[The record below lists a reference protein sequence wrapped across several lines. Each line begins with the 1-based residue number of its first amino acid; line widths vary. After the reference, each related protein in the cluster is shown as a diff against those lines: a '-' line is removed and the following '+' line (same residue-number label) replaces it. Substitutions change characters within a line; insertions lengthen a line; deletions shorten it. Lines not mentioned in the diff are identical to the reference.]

1 MLCSNLGILM
11 VSLLMRQV
19 SKTLAFRWKL
29 PIRPMLCA
37 LIYATFTPY
46 PHGAD
51 AQSQGISD
59 YASCTNL
66 AVKAPSIATQA
77 AADWRD
83 NGGGFAARHCLA
95 LAIRGTGQ
103 YRVAASRL
111 ESLARD
117 MAADGQTARASEI
130 IAQAALIWTG
140 ANEPELA
147 INLLNDALT
156 WAPEK
161 PTLLV
166 DRAHA
171 HIARNQ
177 MDLALQDLDEAI
189 IQGTEDADAFALRAL
204 IRRQAG
210 DTDDAYADIAR
221 ALKLEPGQPNAL
233 LERARIR
240 IQLQDFAGARRD
252 LAVVLQ
258 HHGDDPAAETARQ
271 ILQQL
276 ESD

>member
-1 MLCSNLGILM
+1 MGILM
-11 VSLLMRQV
+11 VHHLMQQI
-19 SKTLAFRWKL
+19 SKIPVIQWCL
-29 PIRPMLCA
+29 PVKPAIFMLV
-37 LIYATFTPY
+37 YATFTPFS
-46 PHGAD
+46 HSVT

-59 YASCTNL
+59 YASCTEL
-66 AVKAPSIATQA
+66 AAKAPSIATQA

-95 LAIRGTGQ
+95 LAIRGSGQ

-117 MAADGQTARASEI
+117 MAADGQPEQAAEI
-130 IAQAALIWTG
+130 IAQAALIWTE
-140 ANEPELA
+140 ANEPVLA
-147 INLLNDALT
+147 VNLLNDALT
-156 WAPEK
+156 WSPEK
-161 PTLLV
+161 PSLLV

-177 MDLALQDLDEAI
+177 MDLALKDLDEAI

-210 DTDDAYADIAR
+210 DTDEAYADIAR
-221 ALKLEPGQPNAL
+221 ALTLEPGQPNAL

-240 IQLQDFAGARRD
+240 IQVQDLAGARRD

-258 HHGDDPAAETARQ
+258 HHADDPAAETARQ

-276 ESD
+276 EAE

>member
-11 VSLLMRQV
+11 VRPLMQQI
-19 SKTLAFRWKL
+19 SKIPAFWSPMPVKTVIFTLF
-29 PIRPMLCA
+29 
-37 LIYATFTPY
+37 YATFTPFSY
-46 PHGAD
+46 ISA

-66 AVKAPSIATQA
+66 AAKAPSIAMQA

-117 MAADGQTARASEI
+117 MAADGQTAQAAEI

-156 WAPEK
+156 WSPEK
-161 PTLLV
+161 PSLLV

-221 ALKLEPGQPNAL
+221 ALELEPGQPNAL

-240 IQLQDFAGARRD
+240 IQLQDLAGARRD
-252 LAVVLQ
+252 LAIVLQ